1 MISKVK
7 VYTCVGGERN
17 LTCLLCDPEHVSITF
32 FATDGVYKTYTSSNF
47 YKCFAIL
54 RQDNPAVVFLCKGSK
69 VNVHPS
75 GMSAQM
81 SLGLK
86 AYELKLGVAP
96 SLEDVVYIFDYDDEN
111 LADDPR
117 QQKLF
122 YRSWIES
129 VRK

>member
-1 MISKVK
+1 
-7 VYTCVGGERN
+7 
-17 LTCLLCDPEHVSITF
+17 
-32 FATDGVYKTYTSSNF
+32 
-47 YKCFAIL
+47 
-54 RQDNPAVVFLCKGSK
+54 
-69 VNVHPS
+69 
-75 GMSAQM
+75 M

-117 QQKLF
+117 QQELF

>member
-7 VYTCVGGERN
+7 VYISVGGEKN
-17 LTCLLCDPEHVSITF
+17 LTHLLCDSKKVSITF
-32 FATDGVYKTYTSSNF
+32 FEADGVDKIYTGSNF
-47 YKCFAIL
+47 YKCFASL

-86 AYELKLGVAP
+86 AYELRLGVTP
-96 SLEDVVYIFDYDDEN
+96 SLEDLVYIFDYDDKN
-111 LADDPR
+111 LADEPR
-117 QQKLF
+117 QQELF